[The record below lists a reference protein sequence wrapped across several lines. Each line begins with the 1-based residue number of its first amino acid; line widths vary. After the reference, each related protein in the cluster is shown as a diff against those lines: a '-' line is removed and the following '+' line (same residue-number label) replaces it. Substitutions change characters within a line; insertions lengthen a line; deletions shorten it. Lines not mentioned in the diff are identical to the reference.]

1 MILQKFMVLLLGL
14 LSTMS
19 IIAAELSNL
28 DMSYRR
34 VLPLENGSNFRDAGD
49 YPTIDGKRVIRGE
62 LFRSAA
68 MYAIESESD
77 IDYLENF
84 KFKTVVDLRSNEE
97 RELQPDR
104 WVLKDKSIN
113 YVSHDYSIMNLM
125 SSSSEDSSANEEKV
139 DAGNYYQ
146 VMHKTLVP
154 QIKLYFDALLN
165 EQVPVIL
172 HCSAGQDRT
181 GFISAVLLKL
191 LGVSEDLI
199 YEDYNLSTDL
209 RRPSIEAG
217 DINYIEKAKTNA
229 FAKLML
235 SYGAG
240 KPAKQGNPLRTSDGV
255 PFLKTALD
263 AIKDDYGSVE
273 KYLKTEIGLS
283 SLDIAQLR
291 ARYTY

>member
-49 YPTIDGKRVIRGE
+49 YPTVDGKRVIRGE

-229 FAKLML
+229 FAKLRL

-240 KPAKQGNPLRTSDGV
+240 TPAKQGNPLRTSDGV

>member
-113 YVSHDYSIMNLM
+113 YVS
-125 SSSSEDSSANEEKV
+125 
-139 DAGNYYQ
+139 
-146 VMHKTLVP
+146 
-154 QIKLYFDALLN
+154 
-165 EQVPVIL
+165 L
-172 HCSAGQDRT
+172 H
-181 GFISAVLLKL
+181 
-191 LGVSEDLI
+191 
-199 YEDYNLSTDL
+199 
-209 RRPSIEAG
+209 
-217 DINYIEKAKTNA
+217 
-229 FAKLML
+229 
-235 SYGAG
+235 
-240 KPAKQGNPLRTSDGV
+240 
-255 PFLKTALD
+255 
-263 AIKDDYGSVE
+263 
-273 KYLKTEIGLS
+273 
-283 SLDIAQLR
+283 
-291 ARYTY
+291 

>member
-113 YVSHDYSIMNLM
+113 YIFHDYSIMNLM
-125 SSSSEDSSANEEKV
+125 SSSSEDSSANDEKV
-139 DAGNYYQ
+139 DTGNYYQ

-181 GFISAVLLKL
+181 GFICH
-191 LGVSEDLI
+191 I
-199 YEDYNLSTDL
+199 IC
-209 RRPSIEAG
+209 IE
-217 DINYIEKAKTNA
+217 IN
-229 FAKLML
+229 
-235 SYGAG
+235 
-240 KPAKQGNPLRTSDGV
+240 
-255 PFLKTALD
+255 
-263 AIKDDYGSVE
+263 
-273 KYLKTEIGLS
+273 
-283 SLDIAQLR
+283 
-291 ARYTY
+291 

>member
-1 MILQKFMVLLLGL
+1 MVLLLGL

-125 SSSSEDSSANEEKV
+125 SSSSEDSSANDEKV

-240 KPAKQGNPLRTSDGV
+240 TPAKQGNPLRTSDGV

>member
-125 SSSSEDSSANEEKV
+125 SSSSEDSSANDEKV

>member
-1 MILQKFMVLLLGL
+1 MSLQKFMVLLLGL

-209 RRPSIEAG
+209 RRPSVEAG

-240 KPAKQGNPLRTSDGV
+240 TPAKQGNPLRTSDGV

>member
-1 MILQKFMVLLLGL
+1 MSLQKFMVLLLGL

-125 SSSSEDSSANEEKV
+125 SSSSEDSSANDEKV

-240 KPAKQGNPLRTSDGV
+240 TPAKQGNPLRTSDGV

>member
-1 MILQKFMVLLLGL
+1 MVLLLGL

-125 SSSSEDSSANEEKV
+125 SSSSEDSSANDEKV

-217 DINYIEKAKTNA
+217 NINYIEKAKTNA

-240 KPAKQGNPLRTSDGV
+240 TPAKQGNPLRTSDGV

>member
-19 IIAAELSNL
+19 IIAAELSNI

-125 SSSSEDSSANEEKV
+125 SSSSEDSSANDEKV

-240 KPAKQGNPLRTSDGV
+240 TPAKQGNPLRTSDGV

>member
-1 MILQKFMVLLLGL
+1 MVLLLGL

-125 SSSSEDSSANEEKV
+125 SSSSVDSSANDEKV

-240 KPAKQGNPLRTSDGV
+240 TPAKQGNPLRTSDGV

>member
-1 MILQKFMVLLLGL
+1 MVLLLGL

-209 RRPSIEAG
+209 RRPSVEAG

-240 KPAKQGNPLRTSDGV
+240 TPAKQGNPLRTSDGV

-263 AIKDDYGSVE
+263 AIKDEYGSVE

>member
-1 MILQKFMVLLLGL
+1 MVLLLGL

-240 KPAKQGNPLRTSDGV
+240 TPAKQGNPLRTSDGV

>member
-1 MILQKFMVLLLGL
+1 
-14 LSTMS
+14 
-19 IIAAELSNL
+19 
-28 DMSYRR
+28 
-34 VLPLENGSNFRDAGD
+34 
-49 YPTIDGKRVIRGE
+49 
-62 LFRSAA
+62 

-113 YVSHDYSIMNLM
+113 YIFHDYSIMNLM
-125 SSSSEDSSANEEKV
+125 SSSSEDSSANDEKV
-139 DAGNYYQ
+139 DTGNYYQ

-217 DINYIEKAKTNA
+217 NINYIEKAKTNA

-263 AIKDDYGSVE
+263 AIQDDYGSVE

>member
-125 SSSSEDSSANEEKV
+125 SSSSEDSSANDEKV

-217 DINYIEKAKTNA
+217 NINYIEKAKTNA

-240 KPAKQGNPLRTSDGV
+240 TPAKQGNPLRTSDGV

>member
-125 SSSSEDSSANEEKV
+125 PSSSEDSSANDEKV
-139 DAGNYYQ
+139 DTGNYYQ

-240 KPAKQGNPLRTSDGV
+240 TPAKQGNPLRTSDGV

>member
-240 KPAKQGNPLRTSDGV
+240 TPAKQGNPLRTSDGV

>member
-49 YPTIDGKRVIRGE
+49 YPTTDGKRVIRGE

-113 YVSHDYSIMNLM
+113 YIFHDYSIMNLM
-125 SSSSEDSSANEEKV
+125 SSSSEDSSANDEKV
-139 DAGNYYQ
+139 DTGNYYQ

-217 DINYIEKAKTNA
+217 DINYFEKAKTNA

-240 KPAKQGNPLRTSDGV
+240 KPAKQGNPLRSSDGV

>member
-240 KPAKQGNPLRTSDGV
+240 TPAKQGNPLRTYDGV
-255 PFLKTALD
+255 PFLKTARD

>member
-1 MILQKFMVLLLGL
+1 
-14 LSTMS
+14 MS

-240 KPAKQGNPLRTSDGV
+240 TPAKQGNPLRTSDGV

>member
-1 MILQKFMVLLLGL
+1 MVLLLGL

-209 RRPSIEAG
+209 RRPSVEAG

-240 KPAKQGNPLRTSDGV
+240 TPAKQGNPLRTSDGV

>member
-125 SSSSEDSSANEEKV
+125 SSSSVDSSANDEKV

-209 RRPSIEAG
+209 RSPSIEAG

-240 KPAKQGNPLRTSDGV
+240 TPAKQGNPLRTSDGV

>member
-1 MILQKFMVLLLGL
+1 MVLLLGL

>member
-125 SSSSEDSSANEEKV
+125 SSSSEDSSANDEKV

-240 KPAKQGNPLRTSDGV
+240 TPAKQGNPLRTSDGV

>member
-125 SSSSEDSSANEEKV
+125 SSSSVDSSANDEKV

-240 KPAKQGNPLRTSDGV
+240 TPAKQGNPLRTSDGV

>member
-1 MILQKFMVLLLGL
+1 MILKKFMVLLLGL

-125 SSSSEDSSANEEKV
+125 SSSSEDSSANDEKV

-240 KPAKQGNPLRTSDGV
+240 TPAKQGNPLRTSDGV

>member
-1 MILQKFMVLLLGL
+1 MILRKCMVLLFGL
-14 LSTMS
+14 FATMS

-125 SSSSEDSSANEEKV
+125 SSSSEDSSANDEKV

-217 DINYIEKAKTNA
+217 DINYFEKAKTNA

-240 KPAKQGNPLRTSDGV
+240 KPAKQGNPLRSSDGV

>member
-1 MILQKFMVLLLGL
+1 
-14 LSTMS
+14 STMS

-125 SSSSEDSSANEEKV
+125 SSSSEDSSANDEKV

-240 KPAKQGNPLRTSDGV
+240 TPAKQGNPLRTSDGV